1 MADTRDPSGARSAP
15 EPRPT
20 SPAAGDPG
28 AVRLVSQPADARLAD
43 DLSARLA
50 TLESAARRVRRV
62 HDEEAVHD
70 LRVASRRL
78 TAALALWAPL
88 LPARPARLAR
98 RRVRRLRRGL
108 RAARDLE
115 VARAGLATRL
125 PHTDPA
131 AKVAVEALAA
141 RLERRLATETLRARR
156 LVTRARLARI
166 RRAVERAIEGRD
178 PAPRDLPALQAM
190 ARAHVAATRR
200 AALEALAAAAAHD
213 VPQMWHQARLD
224 IKRWRYATECARGLI
239 GGGAGAGAGGGSAA
253 AAGGGTTGAGAAGP
267 GGASGGED
275 AAQGRLLD
283 ALKAAQERLGRVQD
297 LVVLTG
303 FSRGRMHR
311 AAAHGRHAE
320 TAALARF
327 LETLAA
333 EQRQELAEAYR
344 LATTLSAGV
353 TPD

>member
-1 MADTRDPSGARSAP
+1 MADIRDPNGARSAP
-15 EPRPT
+15 EPRPVT
-20 SPAAGDPG
+20 SPAGDAP
-28 AVRLVSQPADARLAD
+28 AVRLVSQPADTRLAD

-50 TLESAARRVRRV
+50 TLESAARRVRQI

-88 LPARPARLAR
+88 LPTRPARRAR

-115 VARAGLATRL
+115 VACAGLATRL

-131 AKVAVEALAA
+131 ARVAVEALAA
-141 RLERRLATETLRARR
+141 RLGRRLAAETLRARR
-156 LVTRARLARI
+156 LVTRDRLACI
-166 RRAVERAIEGRD
+166 RRAVERAIARRD
-178 PAPRDLPALQAM
+178 PAPRDLPELRAM
-190 ARAHVAATRR
+190 ARTHVADTRR
-200 AALEALAAAAAHD
+200 AALEALAAAAAHE

-224 IKRWRYATECARGLI
+224 IKRWRYATECARGLLDGSGDAGGGGDSTGL
-239 GGGAGAGAGGGSAA
+239 GGGAVAGVGASTAGVED
-253 AAGGGTTGAGAAGP
+253 AGP
-267 GGASGGED
+267 KA
-275 AAQGRLLD
+275 LLD

-303 FSRGRMHR
+303 FTRGRMHR

-327 LETLAA
+327 IETLAA

-344 LATTLSAGV
+344 LATTLRAGAG
-353 TPD
+353 PD